1 MKILHLIAALSLVI
15 AVAWSTGS
23 SADSASHHQA
33 AEKLLELID
42 MRGKIDASV
51 ETVVNLQLQQ
61 QPALREHVE
70 LLRTFLDKYIGW
82 TGMREELATMYQQAF
97 TEEELNAMNSFYSSP
112 AGQKLIQ
119 RLPALIQQRDR
130 IAMQRL
136 QEHIGELQQ
145 EIAEQPAQ

>member
-23 SADSASHHQA
+23 SADSASHHEA

-136 QEHIGELQQ
+136 QQHIGELQQ
-145 EIAEQPAQ
+145 EIAERPAQ